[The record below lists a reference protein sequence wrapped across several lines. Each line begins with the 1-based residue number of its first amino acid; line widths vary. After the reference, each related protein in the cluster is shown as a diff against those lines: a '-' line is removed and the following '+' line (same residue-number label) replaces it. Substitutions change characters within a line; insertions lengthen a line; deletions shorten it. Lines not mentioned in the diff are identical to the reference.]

1 MMKLSFGALLKT
13 KDHIAYVGWAA
24 TVTCSVDHDIL
35 WYSMTLSHLVKY
47 PATAAEKPGKW
58 GRRCDSLHRSQVKTL
73 QQHSHMQ
80 NETHSFPAVASKWG
94 FLEYKRKGKLL
105 RQHLYGRSSCC
116 MSSSLTRPPF
126 KTLPSAVSSQNQFK
140 HSVGESNRFRGT
152 AANWHF
158 FASYH
163 ICHISLLIQN
173 RTDMKWHEQIGWRAL
188 KVPSKIK
195 THARLRCNGGLE
207 TQLWSMT
214 SWSSWQ
220 SQKAISVSLPRSI
233 QISTILYLS
242 TSYAVSML
250 HLLKSGKTWVG
261 ICFFLK
267 NQRPKQPKHIE
278 FRCPNS
284 KLPGKGLRASRQGHT
299 LLTFC
304 RV

>member
-1 MMKLSFGALLKT
+1 MIF
-13 KDHIAYVGWAA
+13 Y
-24 TVTCSVDHDIL
+24 DIL
-35 WYSMTLSHLVKY
+35 WHSLILSNILQPLQKNQENEGAGVIACTEAKLRPFNSILICKMRPTAFQQLQANEDFSNTRGRANLCVSICTDEAHVACLHHWQDRHSRPCLRQCLRKINSSTRLVK
-47 PATAAEKPGKW
+47 ATALGVRLRI
-58 GRRCDSLHRSQVKTL
+58 GI
-73 QQHSHMQ
+73 
-80 NETHSFPAVASKWG
+80 
-94 FLEYKRKGKLL
+94 FLLL
-105 RQHLYGRSSCC
+105 
-116 MSSSLTRPPF
+116 TIF
-126 KTLPSAVSSQNQFK
+126 AIF
-140 HSVGESNRFRGT
+140 
-152 AANWHF
+152 HF
-158 FASYH
+158 SYR
-163 ICHISLLIQN
+163 I
-173 RTDMKWHEQIGWRAL
+173 EQIWNDMNRL
-188 KVPSKIK
+188 VDELCKVPSKIK